1 METTMS
7 ATRIDRGSTETTIIY
22 SEGGDLVFE
31 RTFDATIEQVW
42 KAFTDPA
49 LVPRWWGPHG
59 TTTRVVEM
67 DVRPGGQWRYVQSDA
82 NGNEFGFR
90 GIYHDAEAP
99 HRLVSTFEFEG
110 MPGHVALD
118 TLTLEDVDGKTR
130 YTSVSVFQSV
140 ADRDGMVQ
148 SGMES
153 GARETLER
161 LETLL
166 EGLRT
171 RA

>member
-1 METTMS
+1 MS
-7 ATRIDRGSTETTIIY
+7 NQTDIIVEPGRQDIVITRM
-22 SEGGDLVFE
+22 
-31 RTFDATIEQVW
+31 FDAPPDVVF
-42 KAFTDPA
+42 KAVTDPQ
-49 LVPRWWGPHG
+49 LVPNWWGPSAYS
-59 TTTRVVEM
+59 TKVDRM

>member
-1 METTMS
+1 MTNKTEIIVEPGRQDIVI
-7 ATRIDRGSTETTIIY
+7 TRM
-22 SEGGDLVFE
+22 
-31 RTFDATIEQVW
+31 FDAPPAVVF
-42 KAFTDPA
+42 KAITDPQ
-49 LVPRWWGPHG
+49 LVPNWWGPSILS
-59 TTTRVVEM
+59 TKVDRM
-67 DVRPGGQWRYVQSDA
+67 DVRPGGQWRYVQSDPQ
-82 NGNEFGFR
+82 GNEFGFR
-90 GIYHDAEAP
+90 GIYHDADAP

-118 TLTLEDVDGKTR
+118 TLTLEDVDGKTK

-161 LETLL
+161 LDKLIA
-166 EGLRT
+166 GLRT
-171 RA
+171 HA